1 MVRFA
6 IMERQIVLKSKI
18 LEKTDFISILS
29 TLFIE
34 RLIKQRLGS
43 IKVTKNLIKE
53 LGRQIFQFNL

>member
-1 MVRFA
+1 
-6 IMERQIVLKSKI
+6 MERQIVLKSKI